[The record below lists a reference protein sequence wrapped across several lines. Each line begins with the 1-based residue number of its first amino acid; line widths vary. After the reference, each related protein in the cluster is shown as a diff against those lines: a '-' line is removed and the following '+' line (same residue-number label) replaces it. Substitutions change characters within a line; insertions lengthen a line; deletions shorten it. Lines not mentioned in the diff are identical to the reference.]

1 MRMVTVKT
9 TKGDEYRFQNVK
21 DVWEASGWQNI
32 KQESGAV
39 SKFNNDHVVYLIEW
53 IKEDKDV

>member
-1 MRMVTVKT
+1 MRTVTVKT

-21 DVWEASGWQNI
+21 DVWEDSGWQNI

-39 SKFNNDHVVYLIEW
+39 SKFNNDYVVYLIEW